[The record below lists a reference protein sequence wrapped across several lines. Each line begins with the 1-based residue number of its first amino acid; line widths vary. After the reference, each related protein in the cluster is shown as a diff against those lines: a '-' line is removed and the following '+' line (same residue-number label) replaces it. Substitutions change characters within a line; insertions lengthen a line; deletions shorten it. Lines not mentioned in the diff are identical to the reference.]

1 MCIIEKFD
9 KVPLIWI
16 ELIVILISGT
26 SHIILAF
33 TRNMPEFNAYEL
45 FNSSPIFDLS
55 LFDFCVGLQTNIFH
69 TWGGWKRYESSSKD
83 SGWKFYDETNI
94 TKINGYC
101 FSYKYK
107 SYISLL
113 NNGQIIKNG
122 TECPK
127 EYNKNCG
134 RIDTLN
140 QELCIEE
147 NEKCPLYDIGIG
159 LPPDPVNYIYH
170 NNSNVYYNNE
180 NYNDTNKTIIGRL
193 ILNEGQ
199 PCYQLTEKLWRKF
212 SPMEVMETHLNC
224 TNITIFGKKID
235 DRFIQRGSIT
245 YRRLY
250 KDNLDLISERIVF
263 NSSIGYETVNLYK
276 REFLGID
283 KKCDEKF
290 NLINDFNEL
299 RNSQKIDKVVQIFE
313 GIPIASISLVFLI
326 IEIISACV
334 KERIISPKIYFGFFL
349 FYICAVGGFSVSHI
363 LSYMRKIKL
372 DYSIYNC
379 SDIITNEIIKKGNED
394 NKKTMIPSV
403 ISFFIDAVM
412 LASNFLGFII
422 GIILIIIDK
431 CENKYKSLNNNSEV
445 DETPYYANYP
455 SCN

>member
-159 LPPDPVNYIYH
+159 LPPDPVNY
-170 NNSNVYYNNE
+170 NE

-283 KKCDEKF
+283 KKCNENFVLSDNFNSLKKIQNADKTIEK
-290 NLINDFNEL
+290 
-299 RNSQKIDKVVQIFE
+299 VQGFFMA
-313 GIPIASISLVFLI
+313 IPALAFLI
-326 IEIISACV
+326 TQISNCSWTS
-334 KERIISPKIYFGFFL
+334 KYFFFYYA
-349 FYICAVGGFSVSHI
+349 FYII
-363 LSYMRKIKL
+363 M
-372 DYSIYNC
+372 
-379 SDIITNEIIKKGNED
+379 T
-394 NKKTMIPSV
+394 
-403 ISFFIDAVM
+403 
-412 LASNFLGFII
+412 LGF
-422 GIILIIIDK
+422 
-431 CENKYKSLNNNSEV
+431 
-445 DETPYYANYP
+445 
-455 SCN
+455 